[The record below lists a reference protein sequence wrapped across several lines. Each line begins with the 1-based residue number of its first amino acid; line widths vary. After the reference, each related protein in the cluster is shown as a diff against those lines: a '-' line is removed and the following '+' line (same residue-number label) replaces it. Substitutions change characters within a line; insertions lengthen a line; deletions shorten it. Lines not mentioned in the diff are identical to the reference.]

1 MKEYLRYI
9 SSNIMAM
16 IGISLYVLADTYF
29 IALGVG
35 SQGLTALNLALPFFN
50 VMSATGFMCGVGGS
64 TRYALFRESETR
76 KANTIYSTTLLFGI
90 ILGIIMIVIGQLFH
104 YQLAYLVGARGRILT
119 MTSTYIQTVTMF
131 APAFILNYTTEN
143 FIKNDQAPGLAM
155 SASLIGNFAN
165 IVLDYI
171 LIFPM
176 HMGMR
181 GAALATGM
189 APLISLTL
197 YGTYMVK
204 EKGTLK
210 IVKGYLYQEI
220 KHIFLLGFPAFF
232 NELANGLIILVFNA
246 LLLHYSGNLA
256 VAAYGIVTNVSII
269 IICIYNGLAHGSQ
282 PLWSRYFARQ
292 DAHQYRAIT
301 RYAYRSLAVIAIFL
315 YLVIYAFTGVIVAAF
330 NSQQVASLTALS
342 ITGMH
347 LYFIGIFFMGFN
359 ILTIMYLI
367 TQQRSFPAHIISLG
381 KGLFLVLP
389 VAFVMAFLF
398 KVPGIFLAMP
408 ITEGIMSLYSLYQI
422 RKKTKIR
429 T

>member
-1 MKEYLRYI
+1 MKKLF
-9 SSNIMAM
+9 SVLLIM
-16 IGISLYVLADTYF
+16 VLAFSLVACGKKEEDSGKKTMKLAVVYTG
-29 IALGVG
+29 LGD
-35 SQGLTALNLALPFFN
+35 FWD
-50 VMSATGFMCGVGGS
+50 MCGVGGS

-197 YGTYMVK
+197 YGIYMVK

-210 IVKGYLYQEI
+210 IIKGYLYQEI

-232 NELANGLIILVFNA
+232 NELADGLIILVFNA

-269 IICIYNGLAHGSQ
+269 IICILLAFS
-282 PLWSRYFARQ
+282 LWVSISSRSCILLLSREVFQ
-292 DAHQYRAIT
+292 LI
-301 RYAYRSLAVIAIFL
+301 SFL
-315 YLVIYAFTGVIVAAF
+315 
-330 NSQQVASLTALS
+330 
-342 ITGMH
+342 
-347 LYFIGIFFMGFN
+347 
-359 ILTIMYLI
+359 
-367 TQQRSFPAHIISLG
+367 
-381 KGLFLVLP
+381 
-389 VAFVMAFLF
+389 
-398 KVPGIFLAMP
+398 
-408 ITEGIMSLYSLYQI
+408 
-422 RKKTKIR
+422 
-429 T
+429 